1 MRALDRKLLR
11 DLWHMRGQA
20 VAIALVVACGV
31 ATVVTS
37 RVGYESLRESQ
48 AGYYAAYRF
57 ADVFA
62 ALERAPES
70 LRAALAAIPGVAAV
84 ETRIVAQVTLDV
96 PGLAEA
102 ATGRLVSIPA
112 IRVPILNDVH
122 LRRGR
127 WIEPGRPDEVIASEA
142 FADANRLEVG
152 DRLGAVLRGR
162 WQSLHIVG
170 IGISPEYVYEIQGT
184 NLFPDNKRFGVLWMS
199 RDALGPAFDLDG
211 AFNDVSLQLA
221 PGSRELDVIDRA
233 DRLLD
238 RYGGLGAYGR
248 KDQISHSFLSDE
260 IRQNRVFGT
269 IMPAIFLG
277 VAAFLLHIV
286 LARLVA
292 TQREQIAVLK
302 AFGYSSLDV
311 GMHYLELALVC
322 VLAGSLL
329 GAVLGLWWASEINR
343 MYGEFYRF
351 PLLRYAP
358 GATVVAIG
366 VGVSAAAA
374 FAGALSAV
382 RRVVALP
389 PAEAMRPEPP
399 ASFRAGGLERTRLMR
414 LLPASLRMIWRN
426 LTRRPGRAALS
437 VLGMALAVAI
447 LIVGYYFVDAID
459 YLGTF
464 QFRGVQREDVT
475 VLFHDPRPARTR
487 YELRAL
493 PGVSRAEPF
502 RVVPARLRYEHSQR
516 RVALFGLEPGSELRR
531 ILDADGGVVPV
542 PREGAVL
549 TAKLAEILGV
559 RAGDELQIEVLEQGR
574 PVRTVRVAGVANEL
588 IGLNAYMDAGALHRL
603 MREGDSISGAFLR
616 VDAAATATL
625 NAELK
630 RMPAVAG
637 ATTRLA
643 ALQGFEETLARS
655 LDVFTTVLV
664 TFAAVI
670 AAAMV
675 YNAARIALSERGREL
690 ASLRVLGFTR
700 GEVSVL
706 LLGEQAIL
714 TALAIPLGFAIGYR
728 LCAALASAYQWEF
741 FRLPL
746 VVSTRTYGFAV
757 AVVLASALGSALA
770 VRRRIDRLDLVAVL
784 KTRE

>member
-1 MRALDRKLLR
+1 MRALDRKLIR
-11 DLWHMRGQA
+11 DIWHLRGQA

-48 AGYYAAYRF
+48 AGYYATYRF
-57 ADVFA
+57 ADVFV

-70 LRAALAAIPGVAAV
+70 LRTALAAIPGVAAV

-96 PGLAEA
+96 PGLAEP

-112 IRVPILNDVH
+112 IRTPILNDIH

-162 WQSLHIVG
+162 WQSLRIVG
-170 IGISPEYVYEIQGT
+170 VGISPEYVYEIQGT

-221 PGSRELDVIDRA
+221 PGARELDVIDRA

-322 VLAGSLL
+322 VLAGSVL
-329 GAVLGLWWASEINR
+329 GALLGLWWASEINR

-399 ASFRAGGLERTRLMR
+399 ANFRAGGLERTRLAR
-414 LLPASLRMIWRN
+414 VLPASLRMIWRN
-426 LTRRPGRAALS
+426 LTRRPARAALS
-437 VLGMALAVAI
+437 VFGMALAVAI

-487 YELRAL
+487 HELWAL

-502 RVVPARLRYEHSQR
+502 RVVPARLRHEHSQR
-516 RVALFGLEPGSELRR
+516 RVVLFGLEAGSELRR

-574 PVRTVRVAGVANEL
+574 PVRRCAW
-588 IGLNAYMDAGALHRL
+588 
-603 MREGDSISGAFLR
+603 
-616 VDAAATATL
+616 
-625 NAELK
+625 
-630 RMPAVAG
+630 PASP
-637 ATTRLA
+637 T
-643 ALQGFEETLARS
+643 S
-655 LDVFTTVLV
+655 
-664 TFAAVI
+664 
-670 AAAMV
+670 
-675 YNAARIALSERGREL
+675 
-690 ASLRVLGFTR
+690 
-700 GEVSVL
+700 
-706 LLGEQAIL
+706 
-714 TALAIPLGFAIGYR
+714 
-728 LCAALASAYQWEF
+728 
-741 FRLPL
+741 
-746 VVSTRTYGFAV
+746 
-757 AVVLASALGSALA
+757 
-770 VRRRIDRLDLVAVL
+770 
-784 KTRE
+784 

>member
-1 MRALDRKLLR
+1 VRALDRKLVR
-11 DLWHMRGQA
+11 DLWHLRGQA
-20 VAIALVVACGV
+20 IAIALVVACGV

-48 AGYYAAYRF
+48 AAYYTEYRF
-57 ADVFA
+57 ADVFT

-70 LRAALAAIPGVAAV
+70 LRAALAAIPGVASV
-84 ETRIVAQVTLDV
+84 QTRIVAEVTLDV
-96 PGLAEA
+96 PGLAEP

-112 IRVPILNDVH
+112 SRAPILNDVH

-142 FADANRLEVG
+142 FADANELEVG

-162 WQSLHIVG
+162 WQSLHVVG

-211 AFNDVSLQLA
+211 AFDDVALQLA
-221 PGSRELDVIDRA
+221 PGAREADVIDRV

-269 IMPAIFLG
+269 IMPTIFLG

-329 GAVLGLWWASEINR
+329 GAALGLWWASAINR
-343 MYGEFYRF
+343 MYAEFYRF

-358 GATVVAIG
+358 SATVVAIG
-366 VGVSAAAA
+366 IGVSAAAA

-399 ASFRAGGLERTRLMR
+399 ASFRAGQLERTRFQQR
-414 LLPASLRMIWRN
+414 LPASLRMIWRN
-426 LTRRPGRAALS
+426 LTRRPARAALS

-464 QFRGVQREDVT
+464 QFRSVQREDVT
-475 VLFHDPRPARTR
+475 VLFHDPRPARAR
-487 YELRAL
+487 HELGSL
-493 PGVSRAEPF
+493 PGVMRVEPF
-502 RVVPARLRYEHSQR
+502 RVVPARLRHEHSQR
-516 RVALFGLEPGSELRR
+516 RVALFGLEPGSGLRR
-531 ILDADGGVVPV
+531 ILDADGGVVAV

-559 RAGDELQIEVLEQGR
+559 TAGDELRVEALEQGR
-574 PVRTVRVAGVANEL
+574 PVRTVRVAGIANEL
-588 IGLNAYMDAGALHRL
+588 IGLNAYMDAAALHRL
-603 MREGDSISGAFLR
+603 MREGDSLSGAFLR
-616 VDAAATATL
+616 IDAAQATTL

-643 ALQGFEETLARS
+643 ALRGFEDTLARS
-655 LDVFTTVLV
+655 LQVFTTVLV

-714 TALAIPLGFAIGYR
+714 TAAAIPLGFAIGYR
-728 LCAALASAYQWEF
+728 LCAALANAYQWEF
-741 FRLPL
+741 FRMPL

-757 AVVLASALGSALA
+757 LVLVASALGSALA